1 MHFSLFRNLEQKIHQ
16 NELTMQEVEEQ
27 MQQQLMEAK
36 MRQVVIWYIKMSQD
50 VI

>member
-1 MHFSLFRNLEQKIHQ
+1 MHFSPFRNLEQKIHQ

-36 MRQVVIWYIKMSQD
+36 MRQVVI
-50 VI
+50 